1 MRPYQENYMLGNNSN
16 GKHECPK
23 SVQSRFYFVSSAI
36 LLSLVF
42 SGCGTTSYLADIS
55 YLNDYHVEQIDAP
68 DPSLNGP
75 YSYRTYFYGS
85 GNDKH
90 RKEYGKDVDFKTE
103 PVDAS
108 PFVEVYDHIP
118 RYWGFDFKSLP
129 LNGQVWFPDGN
140 GPFPLVLIVHGNHAM
155 KDFSDP
161 GYEYLGKMLTSRG
174 FITVSVD
181 ENFLNQKFWGE
192 NDARAFVLL
201 EHLNVWDT
209 WNQTVGHP
217 FEGKVDMDRIALIGH
232 SRGGES
238 VAHAAAFNQL
248 SYYPDDAKVS
258 LDYNFS
264 IKSVIAIAPCDE
276 QYMPAG
282 HPTALENVNYLV
294 IHGGHDADALIFF
307 GVRQFKRVHF
317 TDGHFRFKSAI
328 YIYRANHNRFNT
340 AWGRLN
346 ATGING
352 WFINDKPIM
361 DAESQRKAAK
371 VLISAFLETTLNSKD
386 EYLPIFKDIRR
397 AGQWLP
403 EDIYVNQYH
412 DSNFQV
418 IADFEEDFDVTTT
431 TCGGTVLGEN
441 LTGWSESNVDFR
453 AKEKASQDNSVVIL
467 WGEKKFEDNNDP
479 NSLKIGSYHITLDPD
494 IHWDLQVDK
503 DSSLVFSIGSVNPYQ
518 DTIIDLSIELS
529 DSDGNRAALP
539 LSTVGP
545 VHPALN
551 VRLVKWKWLEKKFI
565 DDFSERLLQTYE
577 IPFKQFVEAD
587 SSFDPS
593 RLENISFVFDR
604 FPNGTIMLDD
614 IGISK

>member
-1 MRPYQENYMLGNNSN
+1 MLSYNGSRKSN
-16 GKHECPK
+16 FLQLDRTHIYRVVPT
-23 SVQSRFYFVSSAI
+23 I
-36 LLSLVF
+36 LLPLILT
-42 SGCGTTSYLADIS
+42 GCGTTSYLADMS

-68 DPSLNGP
+68 DPSLDGP
-75 YSYRTYFYGS
+75 YSYHTYFYGS
-85 GNDKH
+85 GEDKH

-108 PFVEVYDHIP
+108 PFVEVYDYIP
-118 RYWGFDFKSLP
+118 RYWGFDFDSLP
-129 LNGQVWFPDGN
+129 LNGRVWFPDGD
-140 GPFPLVLIVHGNHAM
+140 GPFPLVLIVHGNHKM
-155 KDFSDP
+155 KHFSDP
-161 GYEYLGKMLTSRG
+161 GYEYLGKMLASHG

-201 EHLNVWDT
+201 EHLNIWDT
-209 WNQTVGHP
+209 WNQTEGHL

-248 SYYPDDAKVS
+248 SRYPDDANVR
-258 LDYNFS
+258 LDYNFN
-264 IKSVIAIAPCDE
+264 IRSVIAIAPCDE

-294 IHGGHDADALIFF
+294 IHGGHDADAFIFF

-317 TDGHFRFKSAI
+317 TDDNFWFKSAV
-328 YIYRANHNRFNT
+328 YIYRANHNRFNA

-361 DAESQRKAAK
+361 DTENQRKVAK
-371 VLISAFLETTLNSKD
+371 VLISAFLETTLNGRD
-386 EYLPIFKDIRR
+386 EYLPVFKDTRS
-397 AGQWLP
+397 ASNWLP
-403 EDIYVNQYH
+403 QDIYVNQYQ

-418 IADFEEDFDVTTT
+418 IADFEEDFDVITT
-431 TCGGTVLGEN
+431 TCGGKVLGEN

-453 AKEKASQDNSVVIL
+453 AEEKASQDNSVVIL

-479 NSLKIGSYHITLDPD
+479 NSLMIGSYHITLDPD
-494 IHWDLQVDK
+494 THRDLQVDK
-503 DSSLVFSIGSVNPYQ
+503 DSSLVFSIGSVNPHQ

-577 IPFKQFVEAD
+577 IPFRHFVEAN
-587 SSFDPS
+587 SSFNPS

>member
-1 MRPYQENYMLGNNSN
+1 MVFSEIFMLSNNKN
-16 GKHECPK
+16 RNCECLK
-23 SVQSRFYFVSSAI
+23 FIKDRLCHVQLVV
-36 LLSLVF
+36 LLSLTLT
-42 SGCGTTSYLADIS
+42 GCGTTSHLVDIS
-55 YLNDYHVEQIDAP
+55 YMDKYHVEQIDAP
-68 DPSLNGP
+68 NPSINGP
-75 YSYRTYFYGS
+75 YSYHTYFYGS
-85 GNDKH
+85 GEDKH

-129 LNGQVWFPDGN
+129 LNGRVWFPDGD

-161 GYEYLGKMLTSRG
+161 GYEYLGKMLASRG

-192 NDARAFVLL
+192 NNARAFVLL
-201 EHLNVWDT
+201 EHLNLWDT
-209 WNQTVGHP
+209 WNQTEGHP

-238 VAHAAAFNQL
+238 VAHAAAFNRL
-248 SYYPDDAKVS
+248 ERYPDDANIK
-258 LDYNFS
+258 LDYNFN
-264 IKSVIAIAPCDE
+264 IRSVIAIAPCDE

-282 HPTALENVNYLV
+282 HPTDLENVNYLV
-294 IHGGHDADALIFF
+294 IQGGHDADVTTFMGL
-307 GVRQFKRVHF
+307 RQFNRAYF
-317 TDGHFRFKSAI
+317 IDDNFWFKSAV
-328 YIYRANHNRFNT
+328 YVYRANHNQFNT
-340 AWGRLN
+340 AWGKSD
-346 ATGING
+346 ASGPAA
-352 WFINDKPIM
+352 WFINDKPVM
-361 DAESQRKAAK
+361 DAESQQKVAK
-371 VLISAFLETTLNSKD
+371 VLISAFLEATLNGRD
-386 EYLPIFKDIRR
+386 EYLPVFKDTRH
-397 AGQWLP
+397 AGNWLA
-403 EDIYVNQYH
+403 EDIYVNQYQ

-453 AKEKASQDNSVVIL
+453 AEEKASQDNSVVIL

-494 IHWDLQVDK
+494 THRDLQVDK
-503 DSSLVFSIGSVNPYQ
+503 DSSLVFSIGSVNPHQ

-551 VRLVKWKWLEKKFI
+551 VRLVKWKWLEKKYI

-577 IPFKQFVEAD
+577 IPFQRFVEAN

-593 RLENISFVFDR
+593 RLEIVSFVFDR